1 MATAIVSGR
10 VDAAIKERAGAYIRA
25 AGSSVGDVIN
35 IVWNNI
41 AATGRLPAQAAQG
54 RTEEDP
60 FDAFI
65 SFCDSLQ
72 PLPDAPDLSRMDSD
86 ELRDLI
92 GSHLK
97 ERDIRPMSSAP
108 QLQR

>member
-10 VDAAIKERAGAYIRA
+10 VDAAVKERAGAYIRA

-35 IVWNNI
+35 IVWNSI

-72 PLPDAPDLSRMDSD
+72 PLPDAPDLSRMDDD
-86 ELRDLI
+86 ELREIVTD
-92 GSHLK
+92 HLVEK
-97 ERDIRPMSSAP
+97 YA
-108 QLQR
+108 